1 MSPIGLPQ
9 NQVNFLPNL
18 ARTRYE
24 NIFKVYKLL
33 KDKDN
38 SYYFYNILNKV
49 MIPDSIDKNIYNTLT
64 PAKNTAWTI
73 LSYRIYGTM
82 DLWWLIYLINK
93 PKNIFLAQASVAH
106 KYIKPEYVDSILTD
120 IEQQLNA

>member
-49 MIPDSIDKNIYNTLT
+49 IIPDSLDRNIYNIMV
-64 PAKNTAWTI
+64 PAKNTAWTT
-73 LSYRIYGTM
+73 LSYKLYGTM
-82 DLWWLIYLINK
+82 DLWWLIFTLNK
-93 PKNIFLAQASVAH
+93 PKNIFLAQSGVSY
-106 KYIKPEYVDSILTD
+106 KYIKPEYIDDILTD